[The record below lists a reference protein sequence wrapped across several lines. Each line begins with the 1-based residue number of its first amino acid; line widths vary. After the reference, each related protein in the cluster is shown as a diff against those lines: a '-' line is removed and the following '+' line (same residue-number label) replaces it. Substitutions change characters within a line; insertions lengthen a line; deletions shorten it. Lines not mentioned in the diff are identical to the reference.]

1 MKKLFSKLDFWG
13 KTLPGRAIT
22 FLILS
27 ILIFKFIILK
37 G

>member
-1 MKKLFSKLDFWG
+1 MRKLFSKLDFWG

-27 ILIFKFIILK
+27 ILIFKYIII
-37 G
+37 GW